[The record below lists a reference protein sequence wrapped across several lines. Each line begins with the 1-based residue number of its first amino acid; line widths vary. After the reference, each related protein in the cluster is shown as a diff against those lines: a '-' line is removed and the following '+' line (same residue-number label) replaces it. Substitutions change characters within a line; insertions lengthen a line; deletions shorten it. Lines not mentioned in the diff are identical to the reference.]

1 MSDPDRITE
10 LEIALAH
17 QERLTEELS
26 DLLRQHVDR
35 LEQLERRTTVL
46 AARLAALEAGD
57 DEGPPPADVRPPH
70 W

>member
-26 DLLRQHVDR
+26 DLLREHVDR
-35 LEQLERRTTVL
+35 LAQVERQCAVL
-46 AARLAALEAGD
+46 VARLAALEAGD
-57 DEGPPPADVRPPH
+57 DGPPPGADVRPPH